1 MNMLISSKA
10 STTRKSSIRKIGASI
25 GNSPAPFRNDPTFR
39 KDLVERIK
47 KEIAEGTY
55 ETEEKWE
62 FALSRLFGSMES

>member
-10 STTRKSSIRKIGASI
+10 NTSRKSFSKKFTTPVANQTS
-25 GNSPAPFRNDPTFR
+25 PFRNDPTFR

-47 KEIAEGTY
+47 REIAEGTY

-62 FALSRLFGSMES
+62 LALSRLFGSME

>member
-10 STTRKSSIRKIGASI
+10 NTCRKSLSKKFATTVANQPST
-25 GNSPAPFRNDPTFR
+25 FRNDPTFR

-47 KEIAEGTY
+47 REIAEGTY

-62 FALSRLFGSMES
+62 LALSRLFGSME

>member
-1 MNMLISSKA
+1 MNMLISSKVN
-10 STTRKSSIRKIGASI
+10 TTRKSSIR
-25 GNSPAPFRNDPTFR
+25 NFTTPATNQPSAFRNDPTFR

-62 FALSRLFGSMES
+62 LALSRLFGSMES